1 MLQVTARAA
10 TILKEARSQRGVPE
24 TFGLRVAQP
33 TPSSNSQSPVHLEFS
48 EEPAPGDQVSEA
60 NGLRLFVAAEIAEPL
75 SEQAIDAQGA
85 EPGSDLVIREQSEVD
100 E

>member
-33 TPSSNSQSPVHLEFS
+33 TSNSQSGVHLEFT

-60 NGLRLFVAAEIAEPL
+60 NGLRLFIAPEIAEPL
-75 SEQAIDAQGA
+75 TEQAIDAQGA
-85 EPGSDLVIREQSEVD
+85 EPGSDLVLREQNDVD

>member
-33 TPSSNSQSPVHLEFS
+33 TSNSQSTVHLEFT
-48 EEPAPGDQVSEA
+48 EEPAPGDQVNEA
-60 NGLRLFVAAEIAEPL
+60 NGLRLFIAPEIAEPL
-75 SEQAIDAQGA
+75 TEQAIDAQGA
-85 EPGSDLVIREQSEVD
+85 ELGSDLVLREQNDVD

>member
-33 TPSSNSQSPVHLEFS
+33 TSNSQSPIHLEFAES
-48 EEPAPGDQVSEA
+48 PALGDEVSEV
-60 NGLRLFVAAEIAEPL
+60 NGLRLFVAAEVAEPL
-75 SEQAIDAQGA
+75 TEQAIDAQDSA
-85 EPGSDLVIREQSEVD
+85 SGSGSNLVLREQHEV
-100 E
+100 EE

>member
-24 TFGLRVAQP
+24 TFGLRIAQP
-33 TPSSNSQSPVHLEFS
+33 TPNSHCPVHLEFT
-48 EEPAPGDQVSEA
+48 EAPAPGDLVSET

-75 SEQAIDAQGA
+75 TEQAIDAQAA
-85 EPGSDLVIREQSEVD
+85 EPGSDLVLREQNDVD

>member
-33 TPSSNSQSPVHLEFS
+33 TSNSQSSVHLEFT
-48 EEPAPGDQVSEA
+48 EQPAPGDQVSEA

-75 SEQAIDAQGA
+75 TEQAIDAQGA
-85 EPGSDLVIREQSEVD
+85 EPGFDLVLREQDAVD

>member
-33 TPSSNSQSPVHLEFS
+33 TSNSQSPVHLEFT

-60 NGLRLFVAAEIAEPL
+60 NGLRLFVAGEIAEPL
-75 SEQAIDAQGA
+75 TEQAIDAAGA
-85 EPGSDLVIREQSEVD
+85 SRDPISYSASKNHLD

>member
-33 TPSSNSQSPVHLEFS
+33 TSNSQSPVHLEFT
-48 EEPAPGDQVSEA
+48 EQPAPGDQVSEA
-60 NGLRLFVAAEIAEPL
+60 NGLRLFVAAEVAEPL
-75 SEQAIDAQGA
+75 DEQAIDAQGA
-85 EPGSDLVIREQSEVD
+85 EPGSDLVLREQNAAD